1 MLLSY
6 QDLEDWKLN
15 TVSHEDAD
23 KTWEVLELSSILYI
37 QGEGAAKTKKV
48 ITIMHEYFAANFVC
62 LFSKHLSIITVLF
75 FRIYF
80 TA

>member
-48 ITIMHEYFAANFVC
+48 ITQLCMSILQQILCTC
-62 LFSKHLSIITVLF
+62 LVNICP
-75 FRIYF
+75 
-80 TA
+80 